1 MKRMSPPLSDVSKPT
16 RSPGRSS
23 TGPDVVRMPT
33 LNSLAMSSARVVLPR
48 PGGPKN
54 NAWSSGSRRC
64 FAASMAI
71 WSDSLTLAWPTN
83 SSSRDGRSAA
93 SALRSS
99 GRASGVVICAR
110 AGVMRLSS
118 PAAAPASA
126 GPPEPLT
133 RRRGGPPP
141 PAPPPAPA
149 GRRRRTR
156 RVLKLAQL
164 VGQFKRQPLG
174 GLLADAAHRGE
185 QPDVAL
191 LHGASATLHAQRRHE
206 RDGDLRAHPRH
217 ADEPLEKATL
227 RLVLEAVQRPP
238 VVAHDQLGGEA
249 HGLAHGGKPL
259 HDAQGDDD
267 LVADAARRVDHH
279 AIGLLRGEPARDP
292 GDHARRM

>member
-71 WSDSLTLAWPTN
+71 WSDSLTFAWPTN

-99 GRASGVVICAR
+99 GSASGVVICAR
-110 AGVMRLSS
+110 AGVQ
-118 PAAAPASA
+118 A
-126 GPPEPLT
+126 
-133 RRRGGPPP
+133 PPP
-141 PAPPPAPA
+141 PPPPPAPA

-156 RVLKLAQL
+156 RVLNLAQL
-164 VGQFKRQPLG
+164 VGGFKRQPLG

-191 LHGASATLHAQRRHE
+191 LHGASASLHAQRRHE

-227 RLVLEAVQRPP
+227 RLV
-238 VVAHDQLGGEA
+238 
-249 HGLAHGGKPL
+249 
-259 HDAQGDDD
+259 
-267 LVADAARRVDHH
+267 
-279 AIGLLRGEPARDP
+279 PA
-292 GDHARRM
+292 